1 MFGSVT
7 TIFMEVVR
15 ILTFQTGEIG
25 QAGRPAPP
33 RHRKAVVNHSD
44 TDRVR

>member
-1 MFGSVT
+1 MLDTVT
-7 TIFMEVVR
+7 AIFMEVVR
-15 ILTFQTGEIG
+15 LLTFQ
-25 QAGRPAPP
+25 ARPSGPQ